1 MKPDIKQIITSLGED
16 ITICRLLTDKQRVVI
31 APYLE
36 VARWPTGSILFAEGD
51 PGDYAGLVISGRLEV
66 KKQTEFEG
74 RQFIVAILSRG
85 AFVGELTLMDRL
97 PRSATVQALEDTELL
112 VLHRDAVERLTHEQP
127 ETAIALLRAINHIL
141 SLRLRKSVER
151 MAAIF

>member
-1 MKPDIKQIITSLGED
+1 MKSDIKKIITSLGED
-16 ITICRLLTDKQRVVI
+16 ITICRLLTDKQRIAI

-36 VARWPTGSILFAEGD
+36 VARWPAGSVLFAEGD
-51 PGDYAGLVISGRLEV
+51 AGDYAGLVTAGRLEV

-74 RQFIVAILSRG
+74 RQFIVALLSRG

-97 PRSATVQALEDTELL
+97 PRSATVQALEDSELL
-112 VLHRDAVERLTHEQP
+112 VLHRDAVERLTVERP
-127 ETAIALLRAINHIL
+127 ETAIALLKAINHIL